1 MGAQQDTEII
11 AVNSYHKLCYLEIN
25 NLTTH
30 FTLTGSK
37 ERGKWMASPLMQ
49 STGGEKDV

>member
-1 MGAQQDTEII
+1 MAAQQDIEII
-11 AVNSYHKLCYLEIN
+11 AVNSPHKLCYLGIN

-37 ERGKWMASPLMQ
+37 EIGKRMASPLMQ